1 MSQSQRPQADPK
13 KRLLLL
19 VGGLFLASV
28 IYFAIDIMSR
38 STPPWAR
45 RRATTDSLRTDS
57 STQAP
62 VNRPGPVPTQVT
74 VTQFTDNAEF
84 TYTVRQGEVLGL
96 IAEKFH
102 FPLDSIKLLNGL
114 PTDNINQGRKLKV
127 RVRALHKVAP
137 GEVMDKIARRY
148 GVSAKAIMDAN
159 NISKPERLQEGKT
172 IAIPR
177 PNKL

>member
-1 MSQSQRPQADPK
+1 MSQSQRPQTDPK

-28 IYFAIDIMSR
+28 IYFAVDIMSR

-45 RRATTDSLRTDS
+45 RRAAADSLATDST
-57 STQAP
+57 AP
-62 VNRPGPVPTQVT
+62 TPLNRPGPVPTEVT
-74 VTQFTDNAEF
+74 VTRFTDDAEF
-84 TYTVRQGEVLGL
+84 SYTVRSGEVLSL

-114 PTDNINQGRKLKV
+114 ATDNINQGRKLKV

-148 GVSAKAIMDAN
+148 GVGAKAIMDVN

-177 PNKL
+177 PNKM